1 MKKKLKYSFTGTNI
15 CEGDRILVKRRKKV
29 NTENSNNKQQ
39 HTNTRSRTSRQ
50 KYKTRTWFKF
60 NMLNTSKGFSQEQIL
75 LSKLYR

>member
-39 HTNTRSRTSRQ
+39 TQIQEAELQGRNI
-50 KYKTRTWFKF
+50 KLEPG
-60 NMLNTSKGFSQEQIL
+60 LNLIC
-75 LSKLYR
+75 